1 MASWTK
7 PLSGGITE
15 TLVMA
20 AQLNY
25 IGPDARVDFGILGVK
40 GKIKEVLFGGVYQ
53 DGGVRF
59 RMGRIS
65 VAAVIL
71 RHVPEEDSLLAI
83 GPPQLRMG
91 IGQRMCIL

>member
-1 MASWTK
+1 VAAWTK
-7 PLSGGITE
+7 PLSGGIIE

-25 IGPDARVDFGILGVK
+25 IGPDARVDFGLLGVK
-40 GKIKEVLFGGVYQ
+40 GKIKEVLFGDVYQ

-59 RMGRIS
+59 RMGRIG

-71 RHVPEEDSLLAI
+71 RYVPEEDNLVAI
-83 GPPQLRMG
+83 CSPQIPMR
-91 IGQRMCIL
+91 IGQPLCIL

>member
-1 MASWTK
+1 VAAWTK

-25 IGPDARVDFGILGVK
+25 IGPDARVDFGLLGVK
-40 GKIKEVLFGGVYQ
+40 GKIKEVLFGDVYH

-71 RHVPEEDSLLAI
+71 RYVPEEDNLLAV
-83 GPPQLRMG
+83 GPPQLAMG
-91 IGQRMCIL
+91 IGQPLCIL

>member
-1 MASWTK
+1 VAAWTK

-25 IGPDARVDFGILGVK
+25 IGPDARVDFGLLGVK
-40 GKIKEVLFGGVYQ
+40 GKIKEVLFGDVYQ
-53 DGGVRF
+53 DGRVRV

-71 RHVPEEDSLLAI
+71 RHVPEEDDLLAV

-91 IGQRMCIL
+91 IGQPLCIL